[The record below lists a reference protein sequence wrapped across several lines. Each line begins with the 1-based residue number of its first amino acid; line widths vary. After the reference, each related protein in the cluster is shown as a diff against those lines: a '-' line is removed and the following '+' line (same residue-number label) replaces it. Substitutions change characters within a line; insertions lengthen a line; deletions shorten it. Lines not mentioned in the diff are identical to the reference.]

1 MTHNRR
7 IAPILPLLGRLVIR
21 SITVQAPW
29 SYGPLKPCT
38 LWNTLNFTLKYS
50 LWNCKRR
57 RVFSEDSRRV
67 ALVAK
72 PTWHRLAHCKR
83 YQFQNSNKFF
93 KTAEY
98 STRERER
105 TKVCFGLPPL
115 SPLLYSSSY
124 GGSIAIDLVGCFFC
138 QSTYWCCKRQP
149 GTVSTSRIAWNA
161 KHADFAAVCW
171 HQPLANSQ
179 TGRWLVKPAG

>member
-124 GGSIAIDLVGCFFC
+124 GGSIAIDLVGCFFANRPIGAVSGNPARYPPLESPGMR
-138 QSTYWCCKRQP
+138 ST
-149 GTVSTSRIAWNA
+149 RIL
-161 KHADFAAVCW
+161 
-171 HQPLANSQ
+171 PLSAGIS
-179 TGRWLVKPAG
+179 RWLIARLADDS